1 MYKNNIIV
9 FCILCLFV
17 GTINW
22 YFPNMIQK
30 EEQQFIK
37 QKELITTYTNLKQ
50 QYSKEA
56 LKKEQNRIKEFLTA
70 FGIKYTIKQNKRLNK
85 DILSMDLKKSN
96 ANKVVSYILNSN
108 ILFKDMQIKKIDN
121 YNLSFSVS
129 Y

>member
-1 MYKNNIIV
+1 MYKNNIII
-9 FCILCLFV
+9 FCVLCLFV

-22 YFPNMIQK
+22 YFPNIIQK
-30 EEQQFIK
+30 EEKHFIK
-37 QKELITTYTNLKQ
+37 QKELITKYTNLKQ
-50 QYSKEA
+50 KYSKEV

-121 YNLSFSVS
+121 YNLSFSIS